1 MGFPSDIEIARQAKL
16 KEISEIAD
24 ELGIP
29 KDKLKPYGWYIAKV
43 DHNYYKEIAD
53 RPDAKLILVTAITP
67 TPAGEGKTTTS
78 IGLSMGLNR
87 LGKKTIVTLREPS
100 LGPVM
105 GVKGGAAG
113 GGYSQVLPMEE
124 INLHFTGDIHAV
136 AAAHNL
142 LSAMIDAHMKFGNE
156 LNIDPTRVF
165 WKRTVDMND
174 RSLRQVVIGLGGR
187 GNGEP
192 REDGFII
199 TAASEVMAIL
209 CLAKDL
215 ADLKERLSKI
225 VIARKRTGE
234 VVTAGDLKAQNA
246 MALLLKDAINP
257 NLVQTI
263 ENTPA
268 FIHGGPFANI
278 AHGTNSI
285 MATKLALKLADYVVT
300 EAGFGADLGAE
311 KFLDFV
317 SPTAGFKPSVV
328 VLVATVR
335 ALKYHGGQKLEDA
348 KKGVEDLEALKKG
361 LENLRVHIENLQKF
375 KLPVV
380 VALNRFFTDTDK
392 ELQMVMDFVEN
403 MGAKIALN
411 EAFAKGGEGAE
422 ELAKKVLEELEK
434 DAQYEPIYSW
444 DMPIEEKIET
454 LAKEIYRAG
463 KVEYTSAAKSKLKFL
478 KKNGFDKLPIIVAK
492 TQSSISDDPKK
503 LGAPQGYTFTVR
515 DFEISIGAGFVV
527 VLAGDILRMP
537 GLPKVPNAVKMDI
550 LDDGTIVGLS

>member
-43 DHNYYKEIAD
+43 DHNYYKEIED

-215 ADLKERLSKI
+215 ADLKERLSRI

-246 MALLLKDAINP
+246 MALLLKDAVNP

-335 ALKYHGGQKLEDA
+335 ALKYHGGQKLDDA

-422 ELAKKVLEELEK
+422 ELAKKVLEELDK
-434 DAQYEPIYSW
+434 NAQYEPIYSW

-478 KKNGFDKLPIIVAK
+478 KKNGFDKLPVIVAK

-550 LDDGTIVGLS
+550 LSDGTIVGLS

>member
-43 DHNYYKEIAD
+43 DHNYYKEISD
-53 RPDAKLILVTAITP
+53 KPDAKLILVTAITP

-142 LSAMIDAHMKFGNE
+142 LSAMIDAHIKFGNE

-174 RSLRQVVIGLGGR
+174 RALRQIVVGLGGR

-215 ADLKERLSKI
+215 ADLKERLSRI

-234 VVTAGDLKAQNA
+234 IVTAGDLKAQNA

-380 VALNRFFTDTDK
+380 VALNRFFTDTDR
-392 ELQMVMDFVEN
+392 ELQMVMEFVEN

-434 DAQYEPIYSW
+434 DAQYEPIYRW
-444 DMPIEEKIET
+444 DMPIEEKIEI

-478 KKNGFDKLPIIVAK
+478 KKYGFDKLPIIVAK

>member
-1 MGFPSDIEIARQAKL
+1 MAFPSDIEIARQAKL
-16 KEISEIAD
+16 KEITEIAD
-24 ELGIP
+24 GLGIP
-29 KDKLKPYGWYIAKV
+29 KDRLKPYGWYIAKV
-43 DHNYYKEIAD
+43 DHTLLNELENKED
-53 RPDAKLILVTAITP
+53 GKLILVTAITP

-87 LGKKTIVTLREPS
+87 LGKKTVVALREPS

-142 LSAMIDAHMKFGNE
+142 LSAMIDAHIKFGNP

-174 RSLRQVVIGLGGR
+174 RALRQIVIGLGGR

-209 CLAKDL
+209 CLASGLK
-215 ADLKERLSKI
+215 DLKERLANI
-225 VIARKRTGE
+225 VIARKRNGE
-234 VVTAGDLKAQNA
+234 LVKAGDLKAQNA

-268 FIHGGPFANI
+268 FVHGGPFANI
-278 AHGTNSI
+278 AHGTNAI
-285 MATKLALKLADYVVT
+285 IATKLALKLAPYVVT

-328 VLVATVR
+328 VLVATIR

-348 KKGVEDLEALKKG
+348 KAGVEDLAALEKG
-361 LENLRVHIENLQKF
+361 IENLKVHIENMQKF
-375 KLPVV
+375 KIPVV
-380 VALNRFFTDTDK
+380 VALNRFHTDTDK
-392 ELQMVMDFVEN
+392 EIEFVMNYVEK
-403 MGAKIALN
+403 MGVKVALN

-422 ELAKKVLEELEK
+422 ELAKKVLEELGK
-434 DAQYEPIYSW
+434 DAQYEPIYRW
-444 DMPIEEKIET
+444 EMPIEEKIEI
-454 LAKEIYRAG
+454 LAKEVYRAG

-478 KKNGFDKLPIIVAK
+478 KKYGFDKLPVIMAK
-492 TQSSISDDPKK
+492 TQASITDDPKK
-503 LGAPQGYTFTVR
+503 LGAPQGYTFTIR

-527 VLAGDILRMP
+527 ALAGDILRMP
-537 GLPKVPNAVKMDI
+537 GLPKVPNATKLDI
-550 LDDGTIVGLS
+550 LEDGTIIGLS

>member
-1 MGFPSDIEIARQAKL
+1 MAFPSDIEIARQAKL
-16 KEISEIAD
+16 KEIAEIAD
-24 ELGIP
+24 SLGIP
-29 KDKLKPYGWYIAKV
+29 KDSLKPYGWHMAKV
-43 DHNYYKEIAD
+43 DHNLLNKLKDKED
-53 RPDAKLILVTAITP
+53 GKLVLVTAITP

-78 IGLSMGLNR
+78 IGLSMALNK
-87 LGKKTIVTLREPS
+87 LGKKSIVALREPS

-142 LSAMIDAHMKFGNE
+142 LSAMIDAHIKFGNK

-174 RSLRQVVIGLGGR
+174 RALRQIVIGLGGR

-209 CLAKDL
+209 CLASGIK
-215 ADLKERLSKI
+215 DLKERLSSI
-225 VIARKRTGE
+225 VIARKRNGE
-234 VVTAGDLKAQNA
+234 LVRAGDLKAQNA

-268 FIHGGPFANI
+268 FVHGGPFANI

-285 MATKLALKLADYVVT
+285 IATKLALKLAPYVVT

-317 SPTAGFKPSVV
+317 SPTAGFKPSAV
-328 VLVATVR
+328 VLVATIR

-348 KKGVEDLEALKKG
+348 KAGVEDLQALEKG
-361 LENLRVHIENLQKF
+361 IENLKVHIENLLKF
-375 KLPVV
+375 KIPVV
-380 VALNRFFTDTDK
+380 VALNRFLTDTDR
-392 ELQMVMDFVEN
+392 EIEFVMNFVEK
-403 MGAKIALN
+403 MGVKIALN

-434 DAQYEPIYSW
+434 GAVYEPIYRW
-444 DMPIEEKIET
+444 DMPIEEKIEI

-478 KKNGFDKLPIIVAK
+478 KKYGFDKLPLIMAK
-492 TQSSISDDPKK
+492 TQASLTDDPKK
-503 LGAPQGYTFTVR
+503 LGAPQGYTFTIR
-515 DFEISIGAGFVV
+515 DFEISAGAGFVV
-527 VLAGDILRMP
+527 ALAGDILRMP
-537 GLPKVPNAVKMDI
+537 GLPKVPNATKLDI
-550 LDDGTIVGLS
+550 LEDGTIIGLS

>member
-43 DHNYYKEIAD
+43 DHNYYKEISD
-53 RPDAKLILVTAITP
+53 KPDAKLILVTAITP

-142 LSAMIDAHMKFGNE
+142 LSAMIDAHIKFGNE

-174 RSLRQVVIGLGGR
+174 RALRQIVVGLGGR

-215 ADLKERLSKI
+215 ADLKERLSRI

-234 VVTAGDLKAQNA
+234 IVTAGDLKAQNA

-380 VALNRFFTDTDK
+380 VALNRFFTDTDR
-392 ELQMVMDFVEN
+392 ELQMVMEFVEN

-434 DAQYEPIYSW
+434 EAQYEPIYRW
-444 DMPIEEKIET
+444 DMPIEEKIEI

-478 KKNGFDKLPIIVAK
+478 KKYGFDKLPIIVAK

>member
-1 MGFPSDIEIARQAKL
+1 MGIPSDIEIARQAKL
-16 KEISEIAD
+16 KEIMEIAD
-24 ELGIP
+24 GLGIP
-29 KDKLKPYGWYIAKV
+29 KDRLKPYGWYIAKV
-43 DHNYYKEIAD
+43 DHTYYKEIENRED
-53 RPDAKLILVTAITP
+53 GKLILVTAITP

-78 IGLSMGLNR
+78 IGLSMALNK
-87 LGKKTIVTLREPS
+87 LGKKTIVALREPS

-113 GGYSQVLPMEE
+113 GGYSQVLPMED

-142 LSAMIDAHMKFGNE
+142 LSAMIDAHIKFGNE

-174 RSLRQVVIGLGGR
+174 RALRQIVIGLGGR
-187 GNGEP
+187 TNGEP

-209 CLAKDL
+209 CLAKDIP
-215 ADLKERLSKI
+215 DLKEKLASI
-225 VIARKRTGE
+225 VIARKRNGDI
-234 VVTAGDLKAQNA
+234 VRAGDLKAQNA
-246 MALLLKDAINP
+246 MALVLKDAINP

-268 FIHGGPFANI
+268 FVHGGPFANI

-285 MATKLALKLADYVVT
+285 IATKLALKLAPYVVT

-317 SPTAGFKPSVV
+317 SVAAGFKPSVV

-335 ALKYHGGQKLEDA
+335 ALKYHGGQKLDEV
-348 KKGVEDLEALKKG
+348 KQGVENLEALEKG
-361 LENLRVHIENLQKF
+361 LENLKVHVENLRKF
-375 KLPVV
+375 KIPVV
-380 VALNRFFTDTDK
+380 VALNRFATDTEK
-392 ELQMVMDFVEN
+392 ELDTVMNFAEKLGV
-403 MGAKIALN
+403 KISLN
-411 EAFAKGGEGAE
+411 EAFAKGSEGAID
-422 ELAKKVLEELEK
+422 LANKVLEEVEK
-434 DAQYEPIYSW
+434 GAEYEPIYRW
-444 DMPIEEKIET
+444 DMSIEEKIEI

-463 KVEYTSAAKSKLKFL
+463 KVEYTSAARSKLKFL
-478 KKNGFDKLPIIVAK
+478 KKHGFDSLPLIMAK

-503 LGAPQGYTFTVR
+503 LGAPQGYTFTIR
-515 DFEISIGAGFVV
+515 DFEISAGAGFVV
-527 VLAGDILRMP
+527 ALAGDIMRMP
-537 GLPKVPNAVKMDI
+537 GLPKVPNALK
-550 LDDGTIVGLS
+550 LDVLKDGTVVGLS